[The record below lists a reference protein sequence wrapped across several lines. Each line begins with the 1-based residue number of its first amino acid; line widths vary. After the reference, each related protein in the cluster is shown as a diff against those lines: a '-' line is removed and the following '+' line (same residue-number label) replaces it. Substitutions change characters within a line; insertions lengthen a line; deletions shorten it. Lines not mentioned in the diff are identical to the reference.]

1 MKRVLLAA
9 LRLALIAGPA
19 FAQPAPSI
27 PAQALQPD
35 LAKMLPPD
43 AKTFTLAVAIGSPP
57 DDFRNADG
65 QIVGW
70 EIDIARA
77 ATQVLGLQLD
87 LRPTSFDTLIPG
99 LQAHRF
105 DAGMGQMSITDP
117 RLKILD
123 MVSTLQANELFA
135 ALADSPLKVATL
147 DDVCGLTVGT
157 TRGSREMVFAAD
169 QAPKCEAAGKKPINA
184 LAFVDGNGAAEAL
197 MSRRVDLFW
206 FGSTGVDYFVAQ
218 SQGRTKVVGH
228 YTDPSYMGIAL
239 PKGSPLAEPLRA
251 AIQYIMANG
260 TYAQIVSRWGLQD
273 SAIKQALLDPTGTP
287 N

>member
-1 MKRVLLAA
+1 MKRAVLTA
-9 LRLALIAGPA
+9 LSLALIASPVS
-19 FAQPAPSI
+19 AQPAATI
-27 PAQALQPD
+27 PTQTLQPD
-35 LAKMLPPD
+35 LAKLLPPD
-43 AKTFTLAVAIGSPP
+43 AKTLTLAVSIGSPP
-57 DDFRNADG
+57 DDYRDAAG
-65 QIVGW
+65 EMAGW

-77 ATQVLGLQLD
+77 ATQALGLQLD
-87 LRPTSFDTLIPG
+87 LRPTTFDTLIPG

-105 DAGMGQMSITDP
+105 DAGMGQMSITDV

-123 MVSTLQANELFA
+123 MVSTLKANELFA
-135 ALADSPLKVATL
+135 ALADSTIKVTAL
-147 DDVCGLTVGT
+147 DDVCGLTIGT

-228 YTDPSYMGIAL
+228 YTDPSYMGIGL
-239 PKGSPLAEPLRA
+239 PKGSPFAEPLRA
-251 AIQYIMANG
+251 AIQYIMDNG
-260 TYAQIVSRWGLQD
+260 TYAQIVAKWGLQD
-273 SAIKQALLDPTGTP
+273 SAIKQALVDPAGTP